1 MGKQAQRREGNV
13 SRSPSCWGQGQG
25 AKPGMLTAGQS
36 PPKGTELAPAPG
48 SHLSTLSPP
57 GPAVSP
63 LRSPCLRHQG
73 ERRLPTATEDP
84 GTPAVPPHG
93 RRRPELQQESRPGCG
108 KPPALA
114 GQERPRAPHVAG
126 SWEPKAGPKCQCP
139 GQQQGHRGTPQP
151 LWNPVLQTVPV
162 KAPEGQD
169 GWQPVGPI

>member
-1 MGKQAQRREGNV
+1 M

>member
-1 MGKQAQRREGNV
+1 MCPGPPAGG
-13 SRSPSCWGQGQG
+13 GQGQR
-25 AKPGMLTAGQS
+25 AKPGMLAAGQS
-36 PPKGTELAPAPG
+36 PHEGMELPPAPW
-48 SHLSTLSPP
+48 SHLSALSPP

-63 LRSPCLRHQG
+63 LRSPCLGHQG
-73 ERRLPTATEDP
+73 ERRLPAAIEDP
-84 GTPAVPPHG
+84 GTAAVLPHC
-93 RRRPELQQESRPGCG
+93 RWHPELQQESRPSCG

-126 SWEPKAGPKCQCP
+126 SWEPKASPKCQCP

-151 LWNPVLQTVPV
+151 LGNPILQTVPV